1 MRRLF
6 VLSTIAVFA
15 GLLVVPAV
23 ASAGGGRYRI
33 PLIPC
38 SQPGFAVCFGSD
50 LADGAGKLTL
60 KKGHIEVDI
69 KDGEVKVVLRGV
81 SGPTVAEAGPPYT
94 FQLFFF
100 TVSKVNLPPDPIVVV
115 GMPFTTKVKSD
126 EFGNFTGVVGNITGP
141 LVGFFA
147 VNSRGPGDNFEDY
160 FAGAREQFLTG
171 APQPAPPGGGDD

>member
-6 VLSTIAVFA
+6 VLSTIALFA
-15 GLLVVPAV
+15 GLLVVPGV
-23 ASAGGGRYRI
+23 ASAGGRYRM

-60 KKGHIEVDI
+60 KKGHLEVDT

-81 SGPTVAEAGPPYT
+81 SGPTAVEAGPPYT
-94 FQLFFF
+94 LQLLFF
-100 TVSKVNLPPDPIVVV
+100 TVSKVNMPPDPIVVV

-126 EFGNFTGVVGNITGP
+126 EFGNFTGVVGQITGP
-141 LVGFFA
+141 LVGFF
-147 VNSRGPGDNFEDY
+147 VINSRGTGDNFDDY
-160 FAGAREQFLTG
+160 FIGAREQFIVG